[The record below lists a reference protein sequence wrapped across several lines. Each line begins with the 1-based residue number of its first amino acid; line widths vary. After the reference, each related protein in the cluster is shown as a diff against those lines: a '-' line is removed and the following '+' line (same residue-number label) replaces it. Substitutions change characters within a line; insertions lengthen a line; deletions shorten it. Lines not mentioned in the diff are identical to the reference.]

1 MILYNNGCK
10 HIPPQ
15 PDTGGPL
22 KPRQMIS
29 YDGIPLFDVRE
40 TQPQIDLHEIRFD
53 SSTSVRSMV
62 TSVHFKNVFKV
73 SVTIFLVAL
82 RAHKPYFTAVRL
94 TAAKIKLL
102 GLWSRVF
109 FKAAKTICLY
119 WHIIR

>member
-1 MILYNNGCK
+1 MTLYKKGYK

-73 SVTIFLVAL
+73 EARVNIFLAST
-82 RAHKPYFTAVRL
+82 RP
-94 TAAKIKLL
+94 
-102 GLWSRVF
+102 
-109 FKAAKTICLY
+109 
-119 WHIIR
+119 